1 MGGNETMTE
10 CTECK
15 YFIDNA
21 DGIRCLMKQEFCLIH
36 GKTSYPK
43 DCKYF
48 EE

>member
-1 MGGNETMTE
+1 MSE

-21 DGIRCLMKQEFCLIH
+21 DGIRCLMKKEVCIIN

-43 DCKYF
+43 NCQYF
-48 EE
+48 ER